1 MVYIHVY
8 IHIFLFY
15 IHTWTDGVWGGGS
28 MYLLILHMYGL
39 WRFGCGACRMGFA
52 SIHTVLRRRYRGS
65 GWAGATAGME
75 AVMGWRGDGSG
86 EGRGRGGVRRGGEGL
101 RMYIG
106 SVVWG

>member
-1 MVYIHVY
+1 MWNLWFTYMFTY
-8 IHIFLFY
+8 FLFY
-15 IHTWTDGVWGGGS
+15 IHTWMDEVWAGSVYVCMDYGGS
-28 MYLLILHMYGL
+28 
-39 WRFGCGACRMGFA
+39 GAVHAGWYSHPF
-52 SIHTVLRRRYRGS
+52 HTVLRRRYRGS